1 MAIGVG
7 LLGLGTVGAGVAAI
21 LIEPQGR
28 HPLVAELQL
37 RRVAVRDPA
46 RARPLAVD
54 PALLCRD
61 PAEVVDDPAVEIVV
75 EVMGGLEPARSLILR
90 AIAAGKSVVTANKA
104 VIARHGEEIAAAA
117 AAQGVYV
124 LIEAAVGG
132 GIPIIEPL
140 KQSLGGN
147 RIQRVSGIING
158 TTNYILSRMA
168 DEGAAYGD
176 VLADAQRLG
185 YAEAD
190 PAADVEGHDAADKI
204 AILTGLAYGGSVA
217 REAIATEGIDRL
229 QARDVAYA
237 ARLGYVVKLLAVAQR
252 QGEGDPLP
260 LDVRVHPTLLPKD
273 HPLAG
278 VHGVNNA
285 ILVEADPVGRVMFY
299 GPGAGAGPTASAVVA
314 DILNIAGIRQV
325 SGAASGAPLD
335 PLLAA
340 SSWRRCSLVDGSQT
354 SHRNYV
360 RLQTRDEA
368 GVIGRIGTCFGAAG
382 VSIQSIVQFEARL
395 GDDEG
400 EAEIVVITHEVQE
413 ARFRQ
418 ALAAI
423 ASLAEVRSIAACLRT
438 L

>member
-1 MAIGVG
+1 MTIGIG

-21 LIEPQGR
+21 LATPQGR
-28 HPLVAELQL
+28 HPLVADLELK
-37 RRVAVRDPA
+37 RVAVRDLS
-46 RARPLAVD
+46 RPRPVAI
-54 PALLCRD
+54 AEELLCTD
-61 PAEVVDDPAVEIVV
+61 PEAVVDDPAVEIVV

-90 AIAAGKSVVTANKA
+90 AIAAGKPVVTANKA
-104 VIARHGEEIAAAA
+104 VIARYGDEIAAAA
-117 AAQGVYV
+117 KAQGVYV

-168 DEGAAYGD
+168 DEGADYGA
-176 VLADAQRLG
+176 VLADAQQLG

-190 PAADVEGHDAADKI
+190 PAADVQGGDAADKI
-204 AILTGLAYGGSVA
+204 AILAGLAYGGPVDRA
-217 REAIATEGIDRL
+217 AIATEGIDRL
-229 QARDVAYA
+229 EARDVDYA
-237 ARLGYVVKLLAVAQR
+237 ARLGFVVKLLAVAEHVGQADDGA
-252 QGEGDPLP
+252 QQ
-260 LDVRVHPTLLPKD
+260 LDVRVHPTLLPKH

-285 ILVEADPVGRVMFY
+285 ILVEGDPVGQVMFF

-325 SGAASGAPLD
+325 GGAAAGLD

-340 SSWRRCSLVDGSQT
+340 SSWNRCRLVDGLGSH
-354 SHRNYV
+354 HRNYL
-360 RLQTRDEA
+360 RLLTRDEA
-368 GVIGRIGTCFGAAG
+368 GVIGQIGTCFGAAG
-382 VSIQSIVQFEARL
+382 VSIQSIVQYETDAP
-395 GDDEG
+395 G
-400 EAEIVVITHEVQE
+400 AEIVVITHQVQE
-413 ARFRQ
+413 ARFRG

-423 ASLAEVRSIAACLRT
+423 TALDAVESVAACLRT

>member
-1 MAIGVG
+1 MTIGIG

-21 LIEPQGR
+21 LASPGGR
-28 HPLVAELQL
+28 HPLVGELTL
-37 RRVAVRDPA
+37 RRVAVRDL
-46 RARPLAVD
+46 ARPRPVPLA
-54 PALLCRD
+54 PELLSTD
-61 PAEVVDDPAVEIVV
+61 AEAVVDDPAVDIVV
-75 EVMGGLEPARSLILR
+75 EVMGGLEPARTLILR
-90 AIAAGKSVVTANKA
+90 AIAAGKPVVTANKA
-104 VIARHGEEIAAAA
+104 VIARYGEEIAAAA
-117 AAQGVYV
+117 AARGVYV

-168 DEGAAYGD
+168 DEGAAYAE

-190 PAADVEGHDAADKI
+190 PAADVQGGDAADKI
-204 AILTGLAYGGSVA
+204 AILAGLAYGGPVPRA
-217 REAIATEGIDRL
+217 GIATEGIDRL
-229 QARDVAYA
+229 DARDVAYA
-237 ARLGYVVKLLAVAQR
+237 DQLGFVVKLLAVAEHCGHSDDGTQ
-252 QGEGDPLP
+252 Q
-260 LDVRVHPTLLPKD
+260 LDVRVHPTLLPRQ

-285 ILVEADPVGRVMFY
+285 ILVEGDPVGRVMFY

-325 SGAASGAPLD
+325 GGADAGLD

-340 SSWRRCSLVDGSQT
+340 SSWRRCALIDGALSR
-354 SHRNYV
+354 HRNYV
-360 RLQTRDEA
+360 RLRTRDEA
-368 GVIGRIGTCFGAAG
+368 GVIGRIGTCFGDAG
-382 VSIQSIVQFEARL
+382 VSIQSIVQFEGS
-395 GDDEG
+395 GDG
-400 EAEIVVITHEVQE
+400 AEIVVITHEVQE
-413 ARFRQ
+413 ALFRQ

-423 ASLAEVRSIAACLRT
+423 ETLAAVESVAACLRT

>member
-1 MAIGVG
+1 MTIGIG

-21 LIEPQGR
+21 LATPQGR
-28 HPLVAELQL
+28 HPLVADLELK
-37 RRVAVRDPA
+37 RVAVRDL
-46 RARPLAVD
+46 ARPRPVAI
-54 PALLCRD
+54 AEELLCTD
-61 PAEVVDDPAVEIVV
+61 PEAVVDDPAVEIVV

-90 AIAAGKSVVTANKA
+90 AIAAGKPVVTANKA
-104 VIARHGEEIAAAA
+104 VIARYGDEIAAAA
-117 AAQGVYV
+117 KAQGVYV

-168 DEGAAYGD
+168 DEGAAYGA
-176 VLADAQRLG
+176 VLADAQQLG

-190 PAADVEGHDAADKI
+190 PAADVQGGDAADKI
-204 AILTGLAYGGSVA
+204 AILAGLAYGGPVDRA
-217 REAIATEGIDRL
+217 AIATEGIDRL
-229 QARDVAYA
+229 DARDVDYA
-237 ARLGYVVKLLAVAQR
+237 ARLGFVVKLLAVAEHVG
-252 QGEGDPLP
+252 QGDDGVQQ
-260 LDVRVHPTLLPKD
+260 LDVRVHPTLLPKH

-285 ILVEADPVGRVMFY
+285 ILVEGDPIGQVMFY

-314 DILNIAGIRQV
+314 DILNIAGIRQAT
-325 SGAASGAPLD
+325 GDNTQARLD

-340 SSWRRCSLVDGSQT
+340 GSWRSCRLVDSSVT

-360 RLQTRDEA
+360 RLRTSDRA
-368 GVIGRIGTCFGAAG
+368 GVIGAIGTCFGETG
-382 VSIQSIVQFEARL
+382 VSIQSIVQFETQSA
-395 GDDEG
+395 GD
-400 EAEIVVITHEVQE
+400 AEIVVITHDVCE
-413 ARFRQ
+413 ANFRQ

-423 ASLAEVRSIAACLRT
+423 KALADVQTVAACLRT